1 MEQMNRVLLFGGALF
16 IRDRGVG
23 FELHGVVK
31 KLTEIDDKMRVLVI
45 ESRGKKTNG
54 FERFKE

>member
-1 MEQMNRVLLFGGALF
+1 MNRVLLFGGALF